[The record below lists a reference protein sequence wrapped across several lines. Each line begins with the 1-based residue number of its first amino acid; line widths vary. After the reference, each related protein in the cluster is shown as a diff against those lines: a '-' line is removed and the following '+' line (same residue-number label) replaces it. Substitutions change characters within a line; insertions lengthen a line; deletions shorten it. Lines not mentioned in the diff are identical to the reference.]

1 MEPGFYGADRGSRHA
16 LDFLQLVPLRVVQQH
31 DESVF
36 IAELLQCRIQAAE
49 FLQPFPVF
57 DRVEIAGQVGKPLS
71 RQMSLVDEVHALAGK
86 APVLIDELV
95 VHHAAQP
102 GARFLDMNE
111 FVEHAECLDQQLL
124 EQVFGFGLAAGEPPR
139 QPVKAVEMRSHKAL
153 EDLGLVWVGHRT
165 AECIATA
172 TPFGKDVSCYSC
184 RKAAGSMKA
193 NTLVLT
199 AAAMVAF
206 AANSVLCRLALGA
219 GLIDA
224 ASFATV
230 RTISGAV
237 MLGVI
242 LLLRR
247 KPVTAKPDWRSVLT
261 LYLYMVFF
269 AFAYLSLSAGT
280 GALILFGAVQLTMF
294 TVALRSGEHFSAVS
308 WAGLLLASAG
318 LIYLVSPGLSA
329 PDPLGAALMTVAGVS
344 WGFYSLVGRS
354 SGDPTEATA
363 HNFLYAVPL
372 VVVTSLVFVGDFE
385 VTPAGAAYAVAS
397 GAVASGIGYAIWYTA
412 LKGLSGTGAA
422 TVQLSVPVIAAIG
435 GVLLLSEAVT
445 LRLIVA
451 SAATL
456 GGVALVLT
464 QRNRSR

>member
-1 MEPGFYGADRGSRHA
+1 
-16 LDFLQLVPLRVVQQH
+16 
-31 DESVF
+31 
-36 IAELLQCRIQAAE
+36 
-49 FLQPFPVF
+49 
-57 DRVEIAGQVGKPLS
+57 
-71 RQMSLVDEVHALAGK
+71 
-86 APVLIDELV
+86 
-95 VHHAAQP
+95 
-102 GARFLDMNE
+102 
-111 FVEHAECLDQQLL
+111 
-124 EQVFGFGLAAGEPPR
+124 
-139 QPVKAVEMRSHKAL
+139 
-153 EDLGLVWVGHRT
+153 
-165 AECIATA
+165 
-172 TPFGKDVSCYSC
+172 
-184 RKAAGSMKA
+184 MKA
-193 NTLVLT
+193 NTLILT

-230 RTISGAV
+230 RTVAGAV
-237 MLGVI
+237 MLGAI

-247 KPVTAKPDWRSVLT
+247 KAVTAKPDWRSVVT

-280 GALILFGAVQLTMF
+280 GALILFGA
-294 TVALRSGEHFSAVS
+294 LRSGEHFSAIS
-308 WAGLLLASAG
+308 WAGLILAIAG
-318 LIYLVSPGLSA
+318 LVYLVSPGLAA
-329 PDPLGAALMTVAGVS
+329 PDPLGATLMTVAGIS
-344 WGFYSLVGRS
+344 WGVYSLVGRS
-354 SGDPTEATA
+354 AADPTEATA

-372 VVVTSLVFVGDFE
+372 VIVTSLVFVGDFE
-385 VTPAGAAYAVAS
+385 VTAAGAGYAVVS

-412 LKGLSGTGAA
+412 LKGLTGTGAA

-445 LRLIVA
+445 LRLVVA

>member
-1 MEPGFYGADRGSRHA
+1 M
-16 LDFLQLVPLRVVQQH
+16 QQDH
-31 DESVF
+31 EAVF
-36 IAELLQCRIQAAE
+36 FAELLQCRIELPE
-49 FLQPFPVF
+49 FLQPLV
-57 DRVEIAGQVGKPLS
+57 VVHGIEIARQVGEPLP
-71 RQMSLVDEVHALAGK
+71 RQVALIDEVHALTGK

-95 VHHAAQP
+95 VHHPGQP
-102 GARFLDMNE
+102 RTRFLDMDE

-124 EQVFGFGLAAGEPPR
+124 EQVFGFGLAACEPPC
-139 QPVKAVEMRSHKAL
+139 QPVKAVEMRSHQAL
-153 EDLGLVWVGHRT
+153 EDLGLVSVGHRT
-165 AECIATA
+165 AECIATV
-172 TPFGKDVSCYSC
+172 TPFGKDVSCYSY
-184 RKAAGSMKA
+184 RKAASPMKA

-224 ASFATV
+224 ASFATI
-230 RTISGAV
+230 RTISGAI

-247 KPVTAKPDWRSVLT
+247 RAVTAKPDWRSVLT

-308 WAGLLLASAG
+308 WAGLVLAIGG
-318 LIYLVSPGLSA
+318 LVYLMSPGLTA
-329 PDPLGAALMTVAGVS
+329 PDPTGAALMAVAGIS
-344 WGFYSLVGRS
+344 WGFYSLVGRT

-372 VVVTSLVFVGDFE
+372 VIVTSLVFVGDFE
-385 VTPAGAAYAVAS
+385 VTAAGAGYAVAS

-412 LKGLSGTGAA
+412 LKGLTGTGAA

-445 LRLIVA
+445 LRLVVA